1 VQEKREKRTRT
12 QLDGGTATATVAAA
26 CEFAT
31 AAAPPL
37 LRLLLRLRCCGRC
50 CCCCCCCCVGS
61 ECVRRW
67 READERD
74 AGEAAAEVQAEQSGH
89 MIKKLT
95 GSVAGPLRRA
105 HAAEGESGSESFQRG
120 RELSPA
126 VLARM

>member
-1 VQEKREKRTRT
+1 VRNELGLNSTEALRLR
-12 QLDGGTATATVAAA
+12 LWLLLAS
-26 CEFAT
+26 
-31 AAAPPL
+31 
-37 LRLLLRLRCCGRC
+37 LRLLQLLRCCGC
-50 CCCCCCCCVGS
+50 CCDFAAADAAAAAVASAPNACEDG
-61 ECVRRW
+61 ERR
-67 READERD
+67 R
-74 AGEAAAEVQAEQSGH
+74 GEAAAEVQAEQSVH

>member
-1 VQEKREKRTRT
+1 
-12 QLDGGTATATVAAA
+12 
-26 CEFAT
+26 
-31 AAAPPL
+31 
-37 LRLLLRLRCCGRC
+37 
-50 CCCCCCCCVGS
+50 
-61 ECVRRW
+61 
-67 READERD
+67 
-74 AGEAAAEVQAEQSGH
+74 

>member
-1 VQEKREKRTRT
+1 VRNELGLNSTEALRLRLWLLLASLR
-12 QLDGGTATATVAAA
+12 
-26 CEFAT
+26 
-31 AAAPPL
+31 L
-37 LRLLLRLRCCGRC
+37 LRLLRCCGC
-50 CCCCCCCCVGS
+50 CCDFAAADAAAAAVASAPNACEDG
-61 ECVRRW
+61 ERR
-67 READERD
+67 R
-74 AGEAAAEVQAEQSGH
+74 GEAAAEVQAEQSGH

>member
-1 VQEKREKRTRT
+1 MVRGE
-12 QLDGGTATATVAAA
+12 GGK
-26 CEFAT
+26 
-31 AAAPPL
+31 
-37 LRLLLRLRCCGRC
+37 LRRRC
-50 CCCCCCCCVGS
+50 
-61 ECVRRW
+61 RRS
-67 READERD
+67 RA
-74 AGEAAAEVQAEQSGH
+74 GH